1 MVIVDRSERTR
12 KTIALLT
19 FTAGG
24 RPSQRLSCIG
34 VRGFFSSPL
43 VVVGKRLKLA
53 RNPSV
58 SHVLGSA
65 EQSPRRFQVL
75 LANHIASTITQL
87 ENGCGHI
94 RAAATSQDGEVSRT

>member
-1 MVIVDRSERTR
+1 MMIVDRSERTR
-12 KTIALLT
+12 KSIALIT

-24 RPSQRLSCIG
+24 RPSQCLSRIG

-43 VVVGKRLKLA
+43 VVLGKRLELT

-65 EQSPRRFQVL
+65 EQGPRGFEVL
-75 LANHIASTITQL
+75 LANHVASTITQL
-87 ENGCGHI
+87 
-94 RAAATSQDGEVSRT
+94 

>member
-12 KTIALLT
+12 KSIALLT

-24 RPSQRLSCIG
+24 RPSQCFSRIG
-34 VRGFFSSPL
+34 VRGLFSSPL
-43 VVVGKRLKLA
+43 VVLGKRLELT

-65 EQSPRRFQVL
+65 EQGPRGFEVLVCTENPIRVDDLMESPK
-75 LANHIASTITQL
+75 LA
-87 ENGCGHI
+87 E
-94 RAAATSQDGEVSRT
+94 